1 MRQHTGV
8 DGFDEG
14 GLGCGNVDLA
24 PALAYSEHA
33 IGRLGRADPDR
44 YVLIDKKRGLLQ
56 VVATR
61 ISVERAHKLYL
72 VYPAGFCAPKSESRK
87 DCHRSRPV
95 CCIMRSR

>member
-1 MRQHTGV
+1 MRSV
-8 DGFDEG
+8 ALG
-14 GLGCGNVDLA
+14 GLILIDM
-24 PALAYSEHA
+24 
-33 IGRLGRADPDR
+33 I
-44 YVLIDKKRGLLQ
+44 LIDKKRGLLQ

>member
-14 GLGCGNVDLA
+14 GPGCGNVDLA
-24 PALAYSEHA
+24 LALVYNDHA
-33 IGRLGRADPDR
+33 IGRFGRADPDR
-44 YVLIDKKRGLLQ
+44 YVLIDKKGGLLQ

-72 VYPAGFCAPKSESRK
+72 VYPAGFCIPKS
-87 DCHRSRPV
+87 DLA
-95 CCIMRSR
+95 